1 MLPSMQVAAEAA
13 SMLKRSRGR
22 FLGDLQMDQQRLRAD
37 LEVLRGE
44 VETFTRQGDISQV
57 GHLSRGPCLPVSST
71 YCCQKTFRG
80 QRHMLQRAC
89 PQVCKFVLWPM
100 CDHVT
105 AHCVGRLILLQGICC
120 AKQAS
125 AAPPCRWRLW
135 VAGCRPCNLTWATA
149 LDICLVAICRFT
161 GAAHMA
167 MSCRWTTI

>member
-1 MLPSMQVAAEAA
+1 
-13 SMLKRSRGR
+13 MLKRSRGR

-44 VETFTRQGDISQV
+44 VETFTCQGDISQV
-57 GHLSRGPCLPVSST
+57 GHLCRGPCLPVCST

-89 PQVCKFVLWPM
+89 PQVCMFMLWLM

-125 AAPPCRWRLW
+125 AAPPCRWSLEA
-135 VAGCRPCNLTWATA
+135 VGCG
-149 LDICLVAICRFT
+149 V
-161 GAAHMA
+161 
-167 MSCRWTTI
+167 